1 MRCIPIIC
9 NFTYPFM
16 KIAPQK
22 INQLLEAA
30 PANKAKTSK
39 YQLIYSTIKA
49 GILAGE
55 LPNNC
60 ELPPSR
66 GLAGTL
72 DVSRSTVIKVYELLK
87 LEGLLEATIGSGHRV
102 VTPSATIHHVEPE
115 NKTDYHYAD
124 ISESAMAYHKNL
136 DLINAIDDPGI
147 AFRPGIP
154 PLDLFPISR
163 WKKLSDEYWKFV
175 RASELSYY
183 AGAGV
188 EVLRKTM
195 ANYLNLKRGVKC
207 EYNQVFIL
215 SGSLQSLFLIG
226 NLLLNPGDE
235 VLLENPSFPNAH
247 SVFKSLRAKVTG
259 IDLDSDGIN
268 VEMLSQNV
276 NERTKLIHLT
286 PSCQYPLGMQMGLDK
301 KKELLEIAGQR
312 GLYIIENDY
321 ENEINFQ
328 KRDGNTI
335 FSLDKEDRTFYLGTF
350 NRILHPSIRVGFV
363 VVPRHLIQHFHAI
376 VMHTHRFVSPVGQV
390 VLRSFIEKNFLHEHL
405 KNVSQESEKRRAVFT
420 EYITTHLSLHLEPI
434 QPGVPSLH
442 LTALLKNGI
451 SDASVVSALAEKGI
465 IAHALSKCYV
475 SGPKQQGLIFGFAS
489 VNTPHMKPLLARM
502 AEIINKF

>member
-1 MRCIPIIC
+1 
-9 NFTYPFM
+9 M

-22 INQLLEAA
+22 ITSLLEAA
-30 PANKAKTSK
+30 PASKAKTSK
-39 YQLIYSTIKA
+39 YQLIYSTVKA
-49 GILAGE
+49 GILGGE

-66 GLAGTL
+66 TLAETL
-72 DVSRSTVIKVYELLK
+72 GVSRSTVIKVYELLK

-102 VTPSATIHHVEPE
+102 VTPSATIHHMEPE
-115 NKTDYHYAD
+115 HKTDYHYAA

-259 IDLDSDGIN
+259 IEVDSDGIDASQ
-268 VEMLSQNV
+268 VSQNV
-276 NERTKLIHLT
+276 TEHTKLIHLT
-286 PSCQYPLGMQMGLDK
+286 PSCQYPLNVQMSLGRK
-301 KKELLEIAGQR
+301 QELLQTASAR

-321 ENEINFQ
+321 ENEINFP
-328 KRDGNTI
+328 KRDGQTI

-350 NRILHPSIRVGFV
+350 NRTLHPSIRVGFV
-363 VVPRHLIQHFHAI
+363 VVPQHLIQHFHAI

-405 KNVSQESEKRRAVFT
+405 RNVSQESDNRRAIFST
-420 EYITTHLSLHLEPI
+420 YIENNLSKYLTLVNSV
-434 QPGVPSLH
+434 VPSLH

-451 SDASVVSALAEKGI
+451 KDNQVVESLAEKGI
-465 IAHALSKCYV
+465 IAHALSKCYI
-475 SGPKQQGLIFGFAS
+475 SEPKQQGLIFGFAS
-489 VNTPHMKPLLARM
+489 VNAQHMTPLLARM
-502 AEIINKF
+502 AEVLNKF